1 MSVSVG
7 WLLHEHILDT
17 DESNVWGAPRF
28 ITFLAVVVAHLAV
41 IALLT
46 AESRI
51 RTPAAATNDAVE
63 LLFIPP
69 AKVPQVRFENARHPR
84 LSDIALSITMPGLD
98 SPSPSPASTGTDGDA
113 PSVNWTAEAH
123 RAVQA
128 FEIRRN
134 HPPGGAISSST
145 PWTDWWP
152 QGRHSAGDQFKTPN
166 GDWIVWISSNCY
178 QIARWGP
185 GAYGSTPPQTV
196 CSHPPDASRRK
207 ATNSN

>member
-7 WLLHEHILDT
+7 WQLHEHILDN
-17 DESNVWGAPRF
+17 DESNVWAAPRF
-28 ITFLAVVVAHLAV
+28 ITLLAVVVAHLAL

-46 AESRI
+46 AETRI
-51 RTPAAATNDAVE
+51 RTPAAAANDAVE

-84 LSDIALSITMPGLD
+84 QSDIALSIAMPGLD
-98 SPSPSPASTGTDGDA
+98 SPSPSPASSGTDGDA
-113 PSVNWTAEAH
+113 PSVNWAAEAH

-152 QGRHSAGDQFKTPN
+152 QGRHSAGDLFKTPS
-166 GDWIVWISSNCY
+166 GDWIVWINSNCY

-185 GAYGSTPPQTV
+185 GAYGSPPPPQTV
-196 CSHPPDASRRK
+196 CPHQPDASRRK
-207 ATNSN
+207 